1 MLACSFA
8 CHRHTLIHTHS
19 TSQLLKEPK
28 LEMVW
33 CCNELN
39 AGYAA
44 DGYARKRG
52 IGCAVVTFCVGGWV
66 VPGAWVHVINVVCL
80 SSKHNALPPLHTPPP
95 HPFLSTCAHLPSHP
109 PPPPPD
115 PHLRIS
121 RLSSPCSFSILN
133 AIGGAYSEDLPG
145 RHRQA
150 RPAGGGATASIGG
163 EEPQTVSIVAHSS
176 YALPCPAPCHQA
188 AIAVHAVAGWGRQ
201 QAIRPPTCCASPLP
215 LQSSSSRVGPTH
227 PPSGLL
233 CAVLCFAQSSSSRV
247 GPTQTTLRPS
257 TTGIRGRVV
266 QA

>member
-1 MLACSFA
+1 MAMPGKGELAALLSPSVLEGGWCLVHGCML
-8 CHRHTLIHTHS
+8 S
-19 TSQLLKEPK
+19 TSSACPQSIMPSPLATRPPP
-28 LEMVW
+28 
-33 CCNELN
+33 
-39 AGYAA
+39 
-44 DGYARKRG
+44 
-52 IGCAVVTFCVGGWV
+52 I
-66 VPGAWVHVINVVCL
+66 L
-80 SSKHNALPPLHTPPP
+80 SSQPVHISRPI
-95 HPFLSTCAHLPSHP
+95 P